1 VLFAFD
7 DEIREAAARARS
19 DTSNDVASALRPL
32 GRKPPWYYASAA
44 AWAIGRLAGQPRV
57 ADVGLHGFV
66 SLALANVISGGLK
79 SLAGRARPVVLDVRG
94 ADSVW
99 VARDPG
105 EWGLFAGWRGGGA
118 RQSWPSGHAT
128 AAFAVAAVLSEEL
141 GGATPWVAYPIA
153 TGVAWSRVNDDAHW
167 ATDVLMGALVG
178 TLTARLVVR
187 HGHGRDRWLEDALL
201 LERDPLGGVLVGLRA
216 PLR

>member
-1 VLFAFD
+1 
-7 DEIREAAARARS
+7 
-19 DTSNDVASALRPL
+19 
-32 GRKPPWYYASAA
+32 
-44 AWAIGRLAGQPRV
+44 V
-57 ADVGLHGFV
+57 ADAGLHALV
-66 SLALANVISGGLK
+66 SLTLANVISGGLK
-79 SLAGRARPVVLDVRG
+79 GLTGRFRPVVLDVRG

-99 VARDPG
+99 IARDPH
-105 EWGLFAGWRGGGA
+105 EWGLFAGWSGGGV

-128 AAFAVAAVLSEEL
+128 AAFAIAAVLSEEL

-153 TGVAWSRVNDDAHW
+153 TGVAWSRVNDEAHW

-187 HGHGRDRWLEDALL
+187 HEHGGGAWLEDALL
-201 LERDPLGGVLVGLRA
+201 LERDPLGGLLVGLRA